1 MVDENDMFYIMG
13 RIHNV
18 LEAAGIARMLTPDEE
33 ISLKRVLDVAADKW
47 FEVD

>member
-1 MVDENDMFYIMG
+1 MVNEDNMFYIMG

-18 LEAAGIARMLTPDEE
+18 LEAAKTAGMLTIDEE

-47 FEVD
+47 FEV